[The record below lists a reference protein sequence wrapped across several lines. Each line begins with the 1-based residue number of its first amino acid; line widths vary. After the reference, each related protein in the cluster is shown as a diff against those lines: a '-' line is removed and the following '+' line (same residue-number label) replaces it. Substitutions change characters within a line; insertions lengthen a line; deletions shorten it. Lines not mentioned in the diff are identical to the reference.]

1 MNKPKDKGYYNRVHT
16 PETLRKF
23 YKGLFK
29 ERNDVLLNMIKSML
43 PDKVNVLDI
52 AAGSSYIAEELIKSE
67 KVVSYTW
74 NDFNPM
80 LVDLVS
86 KRINDYRFK
95 IEDFDAED
103 QTIDFSNFN
112 LVICISLEHI
122 VRDFELLDRIKE
134 GTFVAISSPNFGGTA
149 HVRHFETCDDFE
161 NRYSKYINVL
171 KSKTITNSNN
181 RKMKFVIVG
190 IRNKRV
196 RK

>member
-1 MNKPKDKGYYNRVHT
+1 MKKPKDKDYYNKAHT

-29 ERNDVLLNMIKSML
+29 ERNDALLNMIKSIL
-43 PDKVNVLDI
+43 PDKVDVLDI
-52 AAGSSYIAEELIKSE
+52 AAGSSYIAEELLKSE

-112 LVICISLEHI
+112 VVICISLEHI
-122 VRDFELLDRIKE
+122 ARDFELLDRIKE
-134 GTFVAISSPNFGGTA
+134 GTLVVICSPNFGGTS
-149 HVRHFETCDDFE
+149 HVRHFKTCDDFE
-161 NRYSKYINVL
+161 KRYTKYIDVL
-171 KSKTITNSNN
+171 KNKTINSGN
-181 RKMKFVIVG
+181 RKKQKFILVG
-190 IRNKRV
+190 IRI
-196 RK
+196 

>member
-1 MNKPKDKGYYNRVHT
+1 MTKPKDKDYYNKSHT
-16 PETLRKF
+16 PETLLKF

-52 AAGSSYIAEELIKSE
+52 AAGSSYIAEELLKSE

-122 VRDFELLDRIKE
+122 ARDFELLDRIKE
-134 GTFVAISSPNFGGTA
+134 GTLVALCSPNFGGTA
-149 HVRHFETCDDFE
+149 HVRHFKTYEDFE
-161 NRYSKYINVL
+161 NRYSNYIDVL
-171 KSKTITNSNN
+171 KNKTINSDN
-181 RKMKFVIVG
+181 RKKQKFILVG
-190 IRNKRV
+190 IRI
-196 RK
+196 